1 MKCRVDPNLCEGHHR
16 CTGLYPELFEVGKDS
31 KARLKGNIDVVPEDY
46 EMDAQS
52 AANSCPAGAIILEF

>member
-16 CTGLYPELFEVGKDS
+16 CTGLYPELFEVGADN
-31 KARLKGNIDVVPEDY
+31 KARMKAGNEVVPEDF

-52 AANSCPAGAIILEF
+52 AANGCPVGAIIVEF